1 MYTNFETFAKLILF
15 INLTMS
21 VVSCTIK
28 PYEESTDMQRRNLKG
43 NVCLVIEQ
51 TVRIEDDKEIEE
63 PISILKFN
71 RYGNLLSDSRERTK
85 YTYDG
90 NGNLLVKRK
99 EDYTYFM
106 GEGLKAMY
114 TYWKYEYDKNYFVT
128 KIKEYEEYDSD
139 NKILSSCQIFAR
151 DKYHYVTKSIT
162 ISNRFDYNVRKMY
175 TDSVEVQYQYNTK
188 GDIIRTKESNGKRIL
203 ETSYKINQRGLIEMK
218 HSKDL
223 LVYVDSVPY
232 YKISGPLSDYSSD
245 PMSGDPSGYSYEY
258 MNTNQ
263 LYLYEYDERDNVI
276 HIHFCDSTNNTQNDI
291 YKKYTYDECGN
302 WIRCDTYGNLGD
314 LIASQKRQI
323 EYYPIDSMSKKVD
336 YSWENEISPLEE
348 SFWKTQ
354 ERKRKEEMY
363 LNDEF
368 VLKQFYAK
376 MEEYID
382 YNIIGEPKII
392 YRQGCTFNIN
402 FNAIHD
408 LHGGYTS
415 TENITVQIVMDLDS
429 DSFSFEVIKGSLY

>member
-291 YKKYTYDECGN
+291 YKKYTYDEYVEG
-302 WIRCDTYGNLGD
+302 IFVSGEMQ
-314 LIASQKRQI
+314 SQGIGKILLNYAKDKRN
-323 EYYPIDSMSKKVD
+323 K
-336 YSWENEISPLEE
+336 L
-348 SFWKTQ
+348 
-354 ERKRKEEMY
+354 Y
-363 LNDEF
+363 LNVYQKNARAISFYKREEFEIQHSGLDEATGEKDY
-368 VLKQFYAK
+368 VMTRQYLKKFRKSQ
-376 MEEYID
+376 
-382 YNIIGEPKII
+382 
-392 YRQGCTFNIN
+392 
-402 FNAIHD
+402 
-408 LHGGYTS
+408 
-415 TENITVQIVMDLDS
+415 
-429 DSFSFEVIKGSLY
+429 